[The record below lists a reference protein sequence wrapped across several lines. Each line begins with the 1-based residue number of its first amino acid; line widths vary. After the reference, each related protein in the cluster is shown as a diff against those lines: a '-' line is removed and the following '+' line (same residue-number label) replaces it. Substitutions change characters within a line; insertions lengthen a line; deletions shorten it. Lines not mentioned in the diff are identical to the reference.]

1 MKKLI
6 IILISLAVLLGFGY
20 NCNRQKNVKS
30 SQQVM
35 KIGVI
40 GPMSGNNAAL
50 GQNCRQGL
58 EFAKNNL
65 QDNVIDYQFI
75 FEDDGFQPARAASA
89 ANKLINIDKV
99 DALITCSAVSGSAA
113 TPIAAAKHK
122 FILTVIAS
130 EAKIASQSPYSFL
143 HWPSPSK
150 EAEKLLELFAKKK
163 AQKIIFFVENHPG
176 AKALGDAA
184 IAAAKASGRETIVY
198 NFMSTERNFTDIV
211 LKADA
216 QNADMWVLLT
226 LQPGIN
232 IIGKRIAELGIKT
245 PYTTEEIPT
254 FMEDKSMFENIEFV
268 DVYDGEP
275 EIIQQYIEKYQTN
288 NLYGVAFAYD
298 SLMIINQLS
307 GDFYEREKRLPD
319 SNELASALQ
328 NMTGY
333 SGAVGPVIVDKDGVL
348 QTQAVIKKVEKG
360 KIVPL
365 EKQF

>member
-6 IILISLAVLLGFGY
+6 IILISLAVLLGLGY
-20 NCNRQKNVKS
+20 NCNRQKNVNS

-58 EFAKNNL
+58 EFARSKL
-65 QDNVIDYQFI
+65 QAGGIDYQFI

-89 ANKLINIDKV
+89 ANKLINIDRV

-113 TPIAAAKHK
+113 APIAAAKQQ
-122 FILTVIAS
+122 FIMTVIAS
-130 EAKIASQSPYSFL
+130 EAKIASQSPYSFV

-150 EAEKLLELFAKKK
+150 EAEKLLELFAKIN
-163 AQKIIFFVENHPG
+163 AHKIVFFVENHPG

-184 IAAAKASGRETIVY
+184 IAATKASGRKAIEY
-198 NFMSTERNFTDIV
+198 NFMSTERNFSDIV

-275 EIIQQYIEKYQTN
+275 EMIRQYMEKYQTN

-298 SLMIINQLS
+298 SLMIINQLA
-307 GDFYEREKRLPD
+307 GEFFHREKRLPN
-319 SNELASALQ
+319 SEELASALR
-328 NMTGY
+328 NLKGY
-333 SGAVGPVIVDKDGVL
+333 SGAVGPVIVDKDGIL
-348 QTQAVIKKVEKG
+348 QTEAVIKKVENG
-360 KIVPL
+360 KIVSI
-365 EKQF
+365 E

>member
-58 EFAKNNL
+58 EFARSKL
-65 QDNVIDYQFI
+65 QATGIDYQFI

-113 TPIAAAKHK
+113 APIAAAKQQ
-122 FILTVIAS
+122 FIMTVIAS

-150 EAEKLLELFAKKK
+150 EANKLLELFAKKN
-163 AQKIIFFVENHPG
+163 AQKIAFFIENHPG

-184 IAAAKASGRETIVY
+184 IAATKKSGREAIEY

-216 QNADMWVLLT
+216 QKADMWVLLT

-232 IIGKRIAELGIKT
+232 LIGKRIAEQGIKT

-254 FMEDKSMFENIEFV
+254 FMEDKSMFEGVEFV

-275 EIIQQYIEKYQTN
+275 EFVQRYMEKYQTN

-298 SLMIINQLS
+298 SLMIINHLAS
-307 GDFYEREKRLPD
+307 NFYLQEKRLPD

-333 SGAVGPVIVDKDGVL
+333 SGAVGPVQVDKNGIL
-348 QTQAVIKKVEKG
+348 QTEAVIKKVENG

-365 EKQF
+365 EK

>member
-6 IILISLAVLLGFGY
+6 IILTCLIALVGIGY
-20 NCNRQKNVKS
+20 NYRSQKNLKTDS
-30 SQQVM
+30 PVM

-58 EFAKNNL
+58 EFAKENLKNN
-65 QDNVIDYQFI
+65 QIDYQFVW
-75 FEDDGFQPARAASA
+75 EDDGFQAARAASA

-99 DALITCSAVSGSAA
+99 DVVITCSAVSGSAA
-113 TPIAAAKHK
+113 APIAAAKHK

-130 EAKIASQSPYSFL
+130 EAQIAAQSPYSFL

-150 EAEKLLELFAKKK
+150 EAEKLFELLDKNK
-163 AQKIIFFVENHPG
+163 AEKVVFFVENHPG

-184 IAAAKASGRETIVY
+184 IAATKASGRKSIEF
-198 NFMSTERNFTDIV
+198 NFMSTERNFNDIV

-216 QNADMWVLLT
+216 EKADMWVLLT

-232 IIGKRIAELGIKT
+232 IIGKRIQEMNIQT

-254 FMEDKSMFENIEFV
+254 FMEDKSMFEGKEFV
-268 DVYDGEP
+268 DVYDGNP
-275 EIIQQYIEKYQTN
+275 ELMQRYMEKYNTK

-298 SLMIINQLS
+298 SLMIINQLAE
-307 GDFYEREKRLPD
+307 DFYQKNKSLPD
-319 SNELASALQ
+319 SKALVEGLQ
-328 NMTGY
+328 NLKGY
-333 SGAVGPVIVDKDGVL
+333 AGAVGPVTVDENGIL
-348 QTQAVIKKVEKG
+348 QTEAVIKKVENG
-360 KIVPL
+360 QIVPL
-365 EKQF
+365 KE